1 MGARNILRLINE
13 AFTQTDDSLNLSGNS
28 IDTPTIATSTLTGVT
43 TVSGSTKYTV
53 TAKTASYAVTASD
66 FGSILTTR
74 GAAGAVT
81 FTLPAASGNGGHW
94 VEFYNVADQN
104 MIVDG
109 TDEELV
115 VFNDLTADS
124 ISYSQSAEKIG
135 GGFRAVCDGTSW
147 IVVPLC
153 TETQT
158 IAIVS
163 S

>member
-13 AFTQTDDSLNLSGNS
+13 AFTQTTDSLNLSGNS

-53 TAKTASYAVTASD
+53 AAKTASYAVTASD

-74 GAAGAVT
+74 GAGSAVT

-104 MIVDG
+104 MFVAG
-109 TDEELV
+109 TAGELV
-115 VFNDLTADS
+115 FFNDLAGNS
-124 ISYSQSAEKIG
+124 ISFETSSKKIG

-147 IVVPLC
+147 IVVPLA

-158 IAIVS
+158 ISIAT
-163 S
+163 